1 MGAIPYYWRLSGFY
15 LFYFALLGTLVPYW
29 ALYLQ
34 QRGFSAAEIGLLM
47 ALPQITKLVAP
58 VMWGWLADRS
68 GNRLAVIRSGNFIAA
83 LAFCAVF
90 YADNF
95 WLMAA
100 VLISFSFFWNA
111 VLAQFEALTL
121 ELLGA
126 RSGRYGQVRL
136 WGSIG
141 FIVTVCLVG
150 LALDRYPVSVV
161 PWVMLATLWLIW
173 LCTLTL
179 PPQHRR
185 SHHHST
191 EGLWWLMTR
200 PAALCFFLAAFLM
213 QMSHGPYYTFFSIY
227 LDEHG
232 FSRIVTGALW
242 ALGVFAEVL
251 LFIVMHRFLGRYRL
265 ATLLVASMVLAA
277 LRWVLIGAFVMNW
290 PLLVFAQCLHAA
302 SFGLFHAAS
311 IAWVHRHF
319 GRAHAGQGQALYS
332 SVGFG
337 AGWALGAVLSGLL
350 WEALGAQ
357 TFFWAAL
364 AAALAALVAGAGML
378 RPGSELPQGAQEV
391 DDTGAEPEP
400 ECLP

>member
-1 MGAIPYYWRLSGFY
+1 MTSIPYYWRLSGFY

-68 GNRLAVIRSGNFIAA
+68 GNRLAVIRTGNFIAA
-83 LAFCAVF
+83 LTFCAVF
-90 YADNF
+90 YADSF

-100 VLISFSFFWNA
+100 VLTSFSFFWNA

-121 ELLGA
+121 ELLGE

-141 FIVTVCLVG
+141 FIVTVCCVG
-150 LALDRYPVSVV
+150 LALDRYSIAVV
-161 PWVMLATLWLIW
+161 PWAMLGSLWLIW

-179 PPQHRR
+179 PPQHTPVA
-185 SHHHST
+185 HSSI
-191 EGLWWLMTR
+191 EGLWWLLTR
-200 PAALCFFLAAFLM
+200 PASLCFFLCAFLM
-213 QMSHGPYYTFFSIY
+213 QMSHGPYYTFFSIF
-227 LDEHG
+227 LDQQG
-232 FSRIVTGALW
+232 FSRIATGALW

-251 LFIVMHRFLGRYRL
+251 LFLVMHRLLHRFQL

-277 LRWVLIGAFVMNW
+277 LRWCLIGALVQNW
-290 PLLVFAQCLHAA
+290 PALIIAQCLHAA

-311 IAWVHRHF
+311 IAWVHKHF

-332 SVGFG
+332 SIGFG
-337 AGWALGAVLSGLL
+337 AGWALGAVLSGML
-350 WEALGAQ
+350 WDSIGGE
-357 TFFWAAL
+357 TFYWAAMS
-364 AAALAALVAGAGML
+364 AALAALVAAVGL
-378 RPGSELPQGAQEV
+378 WRRSQS
-391 DDTGAEPEP
+391 
-400 ECLP
+400 